1 MKLLKIESCVEC
13 PVVVK
18 TCGNKLYC
26 GHNKV
31 LSKRPYAPDRKI
43 GSTFPEF
50 CPFESVEFSPL
61 EKIAENVK

>member
-1 MKLLKIESCVEC
+1 MKLLKIERCEQC
-13 PVVVK
+13 PVVIK
-18 TCGNKLYC
+18 AGCGTKLHC

-50 CPFESVEFSPL
+50 CPFENYHV
-61 EKIAENVK
+61 IA